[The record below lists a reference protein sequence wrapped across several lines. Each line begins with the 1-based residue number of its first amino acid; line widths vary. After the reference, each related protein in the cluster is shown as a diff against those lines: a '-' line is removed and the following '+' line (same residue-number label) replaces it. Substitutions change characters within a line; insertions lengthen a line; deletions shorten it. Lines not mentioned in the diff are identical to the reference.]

1 MSKDLRFDGKVVVVT
16 GAGNGLGRSHALEFG
31 KRGAK
36 VVVNDLGG
44 AFNGEGKGSAAA
56 DKVVDEIKAAGG
68 QAVANYD
75 SVEDGDKI
83 VKTAVDAFGRI
94 DVLVNNAGILR
105 DVSFQKMTEAD
116 WDLVYRVHVK
126 GAFKC
131 SYAAWPIMRE
141 QKYGRII
148 MTSSAAGIYGNFG
161 QANYSMAKLGL
172 YGFGS
177 TLAIEGKKNNV
188 VVNTIAPIAGSRMT
202 ETVLPPNLL
211 EALKVEYVTSL
222 VVKLCH
228 ESHEDGGGLYEV
240 GGGFYSKLRWERTKG
255 KMFRLGRA
263 VTAEDV
269 NDSWGDVTNFAETTH
284 PQNINASMEPIMDNV
299 NAGPSKGGNQYVDVD
314 AALGYQFPDMQSKYD
329 ERDLSIYAL
338 GIGAAE
344 DPQGADLRLVY
355 EMHGEGMVAAP
366 TYGVIPALN
375 CILTMGKEGKQAPG
389 LKYGLDRVLHGEQYT
404 EIVRPLPLKQKL
416 THKARIS
423 QIWDKGSEGGKKG
436 GAVIVT
442 AIDTY
447 DEDGNLLI
455 KNEVSTFAKGCG
467 GWGGDRGPDEKN
479 LNAAPDRAPDKS
491 VEQKIHANQALL
503 YRLSGDWNPLHADP
517 GFAKAFGFAQPIL
530 HGLCTFGYAARHVLS
545 AFAPNGDY
553 RFFKSIKV
561 RFADPVLPGETIV
574 TEMWKDGKNKIL
586 FRVKSKDRDKVVI
599 SNAAIELYEEI
610 PKAKEKPKAAAAAAS
625 GGGAAAGP
633 VVPNSADVFE
643 GIKAFVAKNGADA
656 VAQAKTIFAF
666 KLSNPASEWTLD
678 LKNGSG
684 LVAQGSPVPAECT
697 FEISDADFMD
707 MVSGKSDPMKLF
719 TTGKLKIS
727 GNVMASQKLGPV
739 LKKVD
744 PNDVMA
750 AAQKRGGGAGAGGG
764 GAAAAPAAA
773 VDLTPTSADVF
784 EGIKAFVAKNGAD
797 AVAQAKTVF
806 AFKLSSPAS
815 EWTLDLKN
823 GSGMVAQGSPVPA
836 ECTFEI
842 SDADFMDMVS
852 GKSDPMKLFT
862 TGKLKIGGNV
872 MASQKLGP
880 VLKKVDPNDV
890 MAAIKKRTGGAAA
903 AAPAAAAAAAPAAD
917 ATPTS
922 ADVFAG
928 IKAFLGKSGA
938 DAVAAAKTVFQFKL
952 KSPDAVWTLDLK
964 NGSGAVAQGESVPAE
979 CTFEISDADFMDM
992 VAGKADA
999 MKLFTTGKLK
1009 ITGNV
1014 MASQKLAPVL
1024 KKVDPNDV
1032 LAAIK
1037 ARTGGGGAPAAA
1049 PAAAASAPAASS
1061 GPAKATAIVEKIGKR
1076 IAENAGL
1083 AKEVGA
1089 IVELRVKDPDGVWTI
1104 DLKNGGG
1111 SVKSGKADKADI
1123 TLTISDSDLAALATS
1138 NGQLQSFY
1146 QHGKIRV
1153 DGDAHLAPR
1162 LAFLGKL
1169 G

>member
-1 MSKDLRFDGKVVVVT
+1 MSKELRFDGKVVIVT
-16 GAGNGLGRSHALEFG
+16 GAGNGLGRSHALELG

-44 AFNGEGKGSAAA
+44 AFNGEGKGAAAA

-68 QAVANYD
+68 SAVANYD

-83 VKTAVDAFGRI
+83 VKTAIDAFGRL
-94 DVLVNNAGILR
+94 DVLINNAGILR
-105 DVSFQKMTEAD
+105 DVSFQKMSEAD

-172 YGFGS
+172 FGLGS

-202 ETVLPPNLL
+202 ETVLPPELL
-211 EALKVEYVTSL
+211 AALKVEYVTSL

-228 ESHEDGGGLYEV
+228 ESQEDGGGLYEV
-240 GGGFYSKLRWERTKG
+240 GGGFYSKLRWERTQG
-255 KMFRLGRA
+255 KMFRLGR
-263 VTAEDV
+263 VVSAEDV
-269 NDSWGDVTNFAETTH
+269 NDAWGEVTDFSQSTH
-284 PQNINASMEPIMDNV
+284 PASIGASMEPIMDNV
-299 NAGPSKGGNQYVDVD
+299 KAGPSKGGNQYVDVD
-314 AALGYQFPDMQSKYD
+314 AALGYAFPDMQSKYD
-329 ERDLSIYAL
+329 ERDLAIYAL

-344 DPQGADLRLVY
+344 DPTSGDLKLVY
-355 EMHGEGMVAAP
+355 EMHGDGMVAAP

-375 CILTMGKEGKQAPG
+375 CILTMGKEGKTAPG

-423 QIWDKGSEGGKKG
+423 QIWDKGSDGGKKG

-442 AIDTY
+442 AIDTF

-479 LNAAPDRAPDKS
+479 LNAAPDRAPDKT

-545 AFAPNGDY
+545 SFAKDGDY
-553 RFFKSIKV
+553 RYFKSIKV
-561 RFADPVLPGETIV
+561 RFADPVLPGETVV
-574 TEMWKDGKNKIL
+574 TEMWKDSDTKIL

-599 SNAAIELYEEI
+599 SNAAIELYKEI
-610 PKAKEKPKAAAAAAS
+610 PKAKAKAAPAS
-625 GGGAAAGP
+625 ASAAAAGP

-643 GIKAFVAKNGADA
+643 GIKALVRKNGADA

-666 KLSNPASEWTLD
+666 KLQNPTSEWTLD

-684 LVAQGSPVPAECT
+684 MVAVGSPVPAECT

-750 AAQKRGGGAGAGGG
+750 AAQKRSGGN
-764 GAAAAPAAA
+764 AAAPAAA
-773 VDLTPTSADVF
+773 AAPADVNPTSADVF

-797 AVAQAKTVF
+797 AVAQTKTIF
-806 AFKLSSPAS
+806 AFKLNSPSS

-823 GSGMVAQGSPVPA
+823 GSGLVAVGSPVPA

-862 TGKLKIGGNV
+862 TGKLKISGNV

-903 AAPAAAAAAAPAAD
+903 PAPVTAAAPAED

-928 IKAFLGKSGA
+928 IKTFLGKSGA
-938 DAVAAAKTVFQFKL
+938 DAVAQAKTIFQFKL
-952 KSPDAVWTLDLK
+952 KSPDAIWTLDLK
-964 NGSGAVAQGESVPAE
+964 NGSGAVAQGESVPPE
-979 CTFEISDADFMDM
+979 CTFEIADADFMDM

-1024 KKVDPNDV
+1024 KKVDPSDV
-1032 LAAIK
+1032 LAA
-1037 ARTGGGGAPAAA
+1037 ARARSGGATAPKAVAAA
-1049 PAAAASAPAASS
+1049 PAAASS
-1061 GPAKATAIVEKIGKR
+1061 GPAKATAIIEKITKR
-1076 IAENAGL
+1076 VAENAGL
-1083 AKEVGA
+1083 TKEIGVV
-1089 IVELRVKDPDGVWTI
+1089 VELRVKDPDGVWTI
-1104 DLKNGGG
+1104 DLKTGAG
-1111 SVKSGKADKADI
+1111 SVKSGPPAATGADKADVV
-1123 TLTISDSDLAALATS
+1123 LTVSDSDLAALASS

-1146 QHGKIRV
+1146 QHGKVRV
-1153 DGDAHLAPR
+1153 DGDAHAASR
-1162 LAFLGKL
+1162 LTFLSKL